1 VPGYTAWLELVEEY
15 VKVTASKGPLE
26 WPCSPLI
33 ARLEGQQ
40 APFKVGPGGRVA
52 QCEEFALD
60 DGKVDFDL
68 VEPTGVDRRMD
79 QNDMGPLGAEP
90 VGRWLTAMG
99 GTIVSDQEHATRRT
113 IRLPTH
119 DLNDEA
125 LESGDA
131 VLAFAATKKLGSL
144 HVPRSEVGQR
154 AGSGVFVLNI
164 DRAPRGWWQ

>member
-1 VPGYTAWLELVEEY
+1 VPGGTAWLELGEEY
-15 VKVTASKGPLE
+15 VKVTASEGPLE

-113 IRLPTH
+113 IRCASMTHRDHAVGNTNAGGTPKPALKRRIGFH
-119 DLNDEA
+119 DLLPHA
-125 LESGDA
+125 LASRPD
-131 VLAFAATKKLGSL
+131 K
-144 HVPRSEVGQR
+144 
-154 AGSGVFVLNI
+154 
-164 DRAPRGWWQ
+164 